1 MIQSENKPMVG
12 SQSPLSD
19 LGFAININPEKKQ
32 TKGISSSV
40 SAKVLADTKKMA
52 NPRSVEDPSLIA
64 SQP

>member
-1 MIQSENKPMVG
+1 MVG

-32 TKGISSSV
+32 TKGTSFSLPT
-40 SAKVLADTKKMA
+40 KVLTDTKQMA